1 LIPTFSAPNPVALA
15 LAPALALAAA
25 RRPSTRPALPRII
38 PRAAPQHGD
47 LRGGAPGGAIDAEV
61 DLPHLERNRLATL
74 SRLTPRR
81 RRGRA
86 AVAPLFPV
94 SRCRATSARND
105 LGDAAPGGAVNP
117 EVDLLHLDSV
127 VAAPCQRFVCSFSAG

>member
-1 LIPTFSAPNPVALA
+1 MLDLVTHGHDDAAVAR
-15 LAPALALAAA
+15 AAA
-25 RRPSTRPALPRII
+25 RDAVQPPA
-38 PRAAPQHGD
+38 RAQGD
-47 LRGGAPGGAIDAEV
+47 LGGGAPGCGGAVDAEV
-61 DLPHLERNRLATL
+61 DLPHLERNRLAAL